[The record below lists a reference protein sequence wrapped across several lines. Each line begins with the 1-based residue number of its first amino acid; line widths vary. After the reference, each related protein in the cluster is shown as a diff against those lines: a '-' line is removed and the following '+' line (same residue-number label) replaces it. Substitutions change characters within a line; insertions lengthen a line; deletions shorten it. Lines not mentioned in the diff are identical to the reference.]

1 MPIVKLTP
9 QFVAS
14 SLHCPPGK
22 TRIEFCDTTDV
33 PGLYIAVRAASPG
46 EGVYYLRWKDANNK
60 TCHTKLGRTI
70 DIDLAEARKAAKQLR
85 AEIALGANPQADAR
99 AQKEV
104 LKYSD
109 FMLGHYL
116 VMAKKTKRSYVDD
129 ERMFRLR
136 LCKFFGNKRLNQ
148 ITRYEIIKFHAGLKD
163 EGLAPASCDHYVK
176 LLKHSL
182 NCAIDWGLLNDK
194 NPAARIPLYNA
205 DNQVENLLSDDELQR
220 LLVVLRTDANKPICL
235 IILFLLSTGARL
247 NEALQAKWS
256 QIDISARVWV
266 VPALA
271 SKSKKNRAIPL
282 TDSAIDVLQQLDTKD
297 QYEHIFVNQKTG
309 NPYVSIRKQW
319 LRIQKLANLS
329 KHMRIHDTRHTLAQL
344 MCAAGQSLVS
354 IQAVLGH
361 RHYSTTSRYAR
372 LSMASIQAAVNVT
385 SLKIGVTLPAVPLSI
400 DEADVVHQETLEA
413 ANTTSVII
421 QGAGSKAA

>member
-1 MPIVKLTP
+1 MPVLKLTE
-9 QFVAS
+9 
-14 SLHCPPGK
+14 SLVRSLTCPPEK
-22 TRIEFCDTTDV
+22 TRAEFCDSEM
-33 PGLYIAVRAASPG
+33 PGLYIDVRASNAG
-46 EGVYYLRWKDANNK
+46 AGVYYLRYKDKNGK
-60 TCHTKLGRTI
+60 TCHQKLGRVC
-70 DIDLAEARKAAKQLR
+70 DLDLGEARNLAKTLKADIIVNGADPR
-85 AEIALGANPQADAR
+85 AEAR

-136 LCKFFGNKRLNQ
+136 LCNFFGNKRLNQ
-148 ITRYEIIKFHAGLKD
+148 ITRYEIIKFHAGLRD

-194 NPAARIPLYNA
+194 NPAARIPLFNA
-205 DNQVENLLSDDELQR
+205 DNQVENLLSDEELQR
-220 LLVVLRTDANKPICL
+220 LLVVLRTDANRPICQ

-282 TDSAIDVLQQLDTKD
+282 TDSAIDVLRQ
-297 QYEHIFVNQKTG
+297 
-309 NPYVSIRKQW
+309 RW
-319 LRIQKLANLS
+319 LRKS
-329 KHMRIHDTRHTLAQL
+329 
-344 MCAAGQSLVS
+344 GQSD
-354 IQAVLGH
+354 
-361 RHYSTTSRYAR
+361 
-372 LSMASIQAAVNVT
+372 
-385 SLKIGVTLPAVPLSI
+385 K
-400 DEADVVHQETLEA
+400 
-413 ANTTSVII
+413 
-421 QGAGSKAA
+421 

>member
-1 MPIVKLTP
+1 M
-9 QFVAS
+9 
-14 SLHCPPGK
+14 
-22 TRIEFCDTTDV
+22 
-33 PGLYIAVRAASPG
+33 
-46 EGVYYLRWKDANNK
+46 
-60 TCHTKLGRTI
+60 
-70 DIDLAEARKAAKQLR
+70 
-85 AEIALGANPQADAR
+85 
-99 AQKEV
+99 
-104 LKYSD
+104 
-109 FMLGHYL
+109 
-116 VMAKKTKRSYVDD
+116 
-129 ERMFRLR
+129 
-136 LCKFFGNKRLNQ
+136 
-148 ITRYEIIKFHAGLKD
+148 
-163 EGLAPASCDHYVK
+163 
-176 LLKHSL
+176 
-182 NCAIDWGLLNDK
+182 LNDK

-220 LLVVLRTDANKPICL
+220 LLAVLRTDANRPICL

-256 QIDISARVWV
+256 QIDISARVWL

-282 TDSAIDVLQQLDTKD
+282 TDSAIDVLQQLDTKGQFD
-297 QYEHIFVNQKTG
+297 HIFVNKKTG
-309 NPYVSIRKQW
+309 YPYVSIRKQW

>member
-14 SLHCPPGK
+14 SLQCPPGK
-22 TRIEFCDTTDV
+22 TRVEYCDADV

-46 EGVYYLRWKDANNK
+46 QGVWYLRSKNPVTN
-60 TCHTKLGRTI
+60 TTVHTKLGRTI
-70 DIDLAEARKAAKQLR
+70 DIDLADARKAAKQLR

-266 VPALA
+266 VPALV
-271 SKSKKNRAIPL
+271 SKSAKKRAIPI
-282 TDSAIDVLQQLDTKD
+282 TDSTIDVLQQLDTKG
-297 QYEHIFVNQKTG
+297 QYDHLFVNRRTG
-309 NPYVSIRKQW
+309 KPYVSIRKQW
-319 LRIQKLANLS
+319 LRIQKVAKLS
-329 KHMRIHDTRHTLAQL
+329 KHMRIHDTRHTMAQL

-372 LSMASIQAAVNVT
+372 LSMASVQAAANVT
-385 SLKIGVTLPAVPLSI
+385 SLKIGVTLPVVPPSNDEVAV
-400 DEADVVHQETLEA
+400 EHQETPDA
-413 ANTTSVII
+413 ANTASVII
-421 QGAGSKAA
+421 QGAGPKAA